1 MFTPQV
7 LVDSKLWLWGW
18 CVVGNAFSFLI
29 DTLKMKYQQSKDLG
43 KTNVYESIVKQLTNH
58 IHFLISQIYEL
69 ISTSFNS
76 LDPRILSKLNY
87 L

>member
-1 MFTPQV
+1 M
-7 LVDSKLWLWGW
+7 DSKPWLWGW
-18 CVVGNAFSFLI
+18 WVVGNAFPFLI